1 MLDLYSSDREWMKF
15 AACTSS
21 YADAWFPAKGT
32 STQGAKRICNGTGS
46 RPPCPVR
53 DKCLEY
59 ALSHDDR
66 FGVWGG
72 KSERERRY
80 LKRRAT

>member
-1 MLDLYSSDREWMKF
+1 MLDLYSSDRAWMEF
-15 AACTSS
+15 AACTT
-21 YADAWFPAKGT
+21 ADPEAWFPAKGS
-32 STQGAKRICNGTGS
+32 STREAKQICNGRKGL
-46 RPPCPVR
+46 RPCPVR
-53 DKCLEY
+53 SQCLEY

-72 KSERERRY
+72 KSDRERRK